1 MRLKKRIA
9 SVILLLIILSSCAY
23 EENIFQESPSG
34 ASDKVTKVTLDG
46 ITVQDTLI
54 FNYEEDKI
62 ASVNWCT
69 YMAGASAGCLV
80 GYSEIRRYNNIGKLD
95 SVGGRWHV
103 SYVYENGLRKK
114 MTAFF
119 DNQYHST
126 TTFLEYTGIYPSKIK
141 VEFASAEVKIVDL
154 TFNASGDLTRKSI
167 KNDNGVL
174 LEDVSVEYTN
184 IENPLHGMI
193 ETPAYAVLFFGFDD
207 FVFYH
212 SKHVPE
218 TIITD
223 YTHEN
228 PVYPKN
234 ITIHYSP
241 VVNASGNLVSAK
253 AFRAVD
259 DRRYDMHSIFIS
271 YDK

>member
-1 MRLKKRIA
+1 MLLKKCIA
-9 SVILLLIILSSCAY
+9 PVILLLSLLCSCAY
-23 EENIFQESPSG
+23 EENIFQEPKG
-34 ASDKVTKVTLDG
+34 TSDKVTKVTFDG
-46 ITVQDTLI
+46 ITIQDTLV
-54 FNYEEDKI
+54 FNYEADKI
-62 ASVNWCT
+62 TSVNWCT
-69 YMAGASAGCLV
+69 FMAGASAGCLV
-80 GYSEIRRYNNIGKLD
+80 GYSEIRRYNDIGKLD

-114 MTAFF
+114 TTAFLN
-119 DNQYHST
+119 NQFHST
-126 TTFLEYTGIYPSKIK
+126 TTFLEYAGIYPSKIK
-141 VEFASAEVKIVDL
+141 VEFPNGEVNVVDL
-154 TFNASGDLTRKSI
+154 TFNASGDLIRKSI
-167 KNDNGVL
+167 KNGNDVL
-174 LEDVSVEYTN
+174 LEDVLVEYTN

-218 TIITD
+218 TIVTD

-234 ITIHYSP
+234 QTIHYNS
-241 VVNASGNLVSAK
+241 VLNALGNLVSAK
-253 AFRAVD
+253 AFRTID

-271 YDK
+271 YGK